1 MEGSREPIMPK
12 KIFEAIMDNQKCRN
26 YFQRTIDNL
35 RTKIRSKIE
44 MLDKLI
50 DTTEVEILENI
61 FAARNELK
69 LRELQNASML
79 NEDWKTNKS
88 CVPQTILEKIML
100 LLGFC
105 NIDERDNTMGLF
117 TTANMEA
124 ALISALI
131 WRQIKYSFNIVCS
144 SFKSFNPWFCLFIA
158 FRFRYKCS
166 KVMTYADLDLPPDL
180 ASQFIGNKK
189 QHNNILPVCS
199 FIAITAK
206 SIMFDIKVTFNC
218 CLIINDTY
226 NSKFFV

>member
-44 MLDKLI
+44 ILDKII

-61 FAARNELK
+61 FAAGDELN
-69 LRELQNASML
+69 LRELQNESML
-79 NEDWKTNKS
+79 KEDWKTVKS

-105 NIDERDNTMGLF
+105 SIDEKDNTLGLF

-131 WRQIKYSFNIVCS
+131 WRQFIFLFNTVCS
-144 SFKSFNPWFCLFIA
+144 SFKTLNSRFCLI
-158 FRFRYKCS
+158 S
-166 KVMTYADLDLPPDL
+166 
-180 ASQFIGNKK
+180 
-189 QHNNILPVCS
+189 PVG
-199 FIAITAK
+199 
-206 SIMFDIKVTFNC
+206 FDISVAR
-218 CLIINDTY
+218 
-226 NSKFFV
+226 S